1 MTCASGRG
9 EAFPHGGSP
18 FGFSPLQAASFE
30 ERLPGNASPLR
41 KPAISITTGAFYV
54 YPLKSAFRLI
64 ADAGFDAVEFV
75 AGPEGWARGD
85 AYVRT
90 QARAHGLRILTVH
103 PPILP
108 FPGWTDIPAFLPRM
122 VRAALALE
130 AQVLCIHPV
139 DAPTPDCELSGRF
152 VRALESALRS
162 LEGTGTRLALENLA
176 HFGPRDARLWWHDPA
191 HLSALADEMGLP
203 LVLDTA
209 HADSTPLGLQGVYEM
224 FRGRIANVHL
234 SDARAKDES
243 QPKWLQTIARHHQI
257 PGEGILSLEQFL
269 AGLRT
274 DGYTGPLTLEL
285 SPTPLAIWSPREAR
299 KRLAKAREW
308 VEKAVG

>member
-1 MTCASGRG
+1 MTGRG
-9 EAFPHGGSP
+9 ETFP
-18 FGFSPLQAASFE
+18 AS
-30 ERLPGNASPLR
+30 ERSSGVAGDGNRLNDGTLCGNASPLQQ
-41 KPAISITTGAFYV
+41 PPISITTGTFYV
-54 YPLKSAFRLI
+54 YSLKSAFRLI

-85 AYVRT
+85 AYVRK

-122 VRAALALE
+122 VRAAQALE

-139 DAPTPDCELSGRF
+139 DAPTPDRELSGRF

-162 LEGTGTRLALENLA
+162 LEATGTRLALENLA

-234 SDARAKDES
+234 SDARAKDET

-257 PGEGILSLEQFL
+257 PGEGILPLERFL